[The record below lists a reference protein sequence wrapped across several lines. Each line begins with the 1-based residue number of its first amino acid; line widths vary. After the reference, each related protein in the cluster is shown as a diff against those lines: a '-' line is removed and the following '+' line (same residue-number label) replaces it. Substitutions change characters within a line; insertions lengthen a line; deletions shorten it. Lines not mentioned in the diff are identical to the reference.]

1 MILRVEHKRGDS
13 FIANVTYRNAD
24 TQVAIDI
31 TNIGIKSQIRT
42 ATGLL
47 IADLVVAKTEPLLG
61 KFTLTD
67 NDTQD
72 WPFGQDLI
80 WDIQYSIDGNNIS
93 TKTIQIHVDI
103 DATQ

>member
-1 MILRVEHKRGDS
+1 MLRVEHKRGDS

-31 TNIGIKSQIRT
+31 TSIDIKSQIRS
-42 ATGLL
+42 ASGLL
-47 IADLVVAKTEPLLG
+47 IADLIVTKINSLLG
-61 KFTLTD
+61 RYELSID
-67 NDTQD
+67 DTQN

-80 WDIQYSIDGNNIS
+80 WDIQYTTDGKKLS
-93 TKTIQIHVDI
+93 TKTMVIHVEV

>member
-1 MILRVEHKRGDS
+1 MLRVEHKRGDS

-31 TNIGIKSQIRT
+31 TSIDIKSQIRS
-42 ATGLL
+42 ATGIL
-47 IADLVVAKTEPLLG
+47 ITELIVAKTEPLLG

-67 NDTQD
+67 DDTQD

-80 WDIQYSIDGNNIS
+80 WDIQYSIDGNKIS
-93 TKTIQIHVDI
+93 TKTMQIHVEI

>member
-31 TNIGIKSQIRT
+31 TSIDIKSQIRS
-42 ATGLL
+42 ATGIL
-47 IADLVVAKTEPLLG
+47 ITELIVAKTEPLLG

-80 WDIQYSIDGNNIS
+80 WDIQYSVAGNKIS
-93 TKTIQIHVDI
+93 TKTMQIHVEI